1 MRLVLPDLFS
11 SFALLLSCSRVNPT
25 RTLNSQNILS
35 ALPSPI
41 LFRGDERTAY
51 RDPAVLYHKDSL
63 FVFFT
68 LVRTETDNKVYS
80 YTAMSQTKDLQ
91 HWSPVRILTPRDQR
105 LDYSSP
111 GNVVRFQNEWV
122 LCLQTYPRPDY
133 TADQM
138 PRFGTGDA
146 RLFTIRSRDL
156 RHWSAPELLR
166 VKGPDVDE
174 KGLGR
179 MIDPYLLEDKD
190 EPGKW
195 WCFYKQNGVSM
206 SYSRD
211 LRTWTYAGH
220 TESGENACVLVE
232 NNEYV
237 LVHSPKNGV
246 ALKRSADLHTWR
258 DWGGLI
264 TLGQAEWPWAQGRL
278 SAGTVL
284 NLKKNPRFGKYVMLF
299 HGSGPKTEEAGDFDK
314 NASIGIAWSDDLL
327 TWNWPGKSTKQF

>member
-1 MRLVLPDLFS
+1 MRL
-11 SFALLLSCSRVNPT
+11 LLL
-25 RTLNSQNILS
+25 TLLVGWPCFSVPADKPKNLLT
-35 ALPSPI
+35 ALRSPI
-41 LFRGDERTAY
+41 LFRGNERTAY
-51 RDPAVLYHKDSL
+51 RDPAVLYYHDSL

-68 LVRTETDNKVYS
+68 LVRTEAGHKVYS
-80 YTAMSQTKDLQ
+80 YTAMSQTQDLR
-91 HWSPVRILTPRDQR
+91 HWSPVRLLTPRDQR

-111 GNVVRFQNEWV
+111 GNVVRFGNEWV

-146 RLFTIRSRDL
+146 RLFTLRSRDL
-156 RHWSAPELLR
+156 RHWSQPELLR

-206 SYSRD
+206 SSSRD

-237 LVHSPKNGV
+237 LLHSPKNGV
-246 ALKRSADLHTWR
+246 ALKRSADLKTWR
-258 DWGGLI
+258 DWGGLL
-264 TLGQAEWPWAQGRL
+264 TLGQAGWPWAQGRL
-278 SAGTVL
+278 TAGTVL
-284 NLKKNPRFGKYVMLF
+284 NLKQNSRFGKYVMLF

-314 NASIGIAWSDDLL
+314 NASIGIAWSDDLRQ
-327 TWNWPGKSTKQF
+327 WSWPGKATQ